1 MDYKKIFTE
10 QLEENKSKFKSNEAF
25 QFFYEKKYQLLY
37 VKENSHKN
45 YNIYCFFK
53 IINGKLMIS
62 FLYDEFNLFIKNY
75 SFDINDIIEFTVY
88 NSEFVILLKDKENQ
102 IVMDRTN
109 HKEHNTVFDSG
120 FLLQQAISDYYK
132 KNNEISNLQSKNM
145 TNLENLLKERQKLIK
160 ESYSS
165 EDEYMYFF

>member
-1 MDYKKIFTE
+1 MDYKNFLKE
-10 QLEENKSKFKSNEAF
+10 QLEENKSKFKSNDEAF

-75 SFDINDIIEFTVY
+75 SFYIKDIIEFTVY

-109 HKEHNTVFDSG
+109 HKEHNTVHDSG
-120 FLLQQAISDYYK
+120 FLLQQAIFDYYK
-132 KNNEISNLQSKNM
+132 NNNKVSNL
-145 TNLENLLKERQKLIK
+145 
-160 ESYSS
+160 
-165 EDEYMYFF
+165 

>member
-1 MDYKKIFTE
+1 MDYKKFFKE
-10 QLEENKSKFKSNEAF
+10 QLEENKSKFKSNDEVF

-62 FLYDEFNLFIKNY
+62 FFNDKFHLFIKNY
-75 SFDINDIIEFTVY
+75 SFDINDIIEFIVY

-109 HKEHNTVFDSG
+109 HNEHNIVHESG

-132 KNNEISNLQSKNM
+132 KNNKNSNL
-145 TNLENLLKERQKLIK
+145 
-160 ESYSS
+160 
-165 EDEYMYFF
+165 